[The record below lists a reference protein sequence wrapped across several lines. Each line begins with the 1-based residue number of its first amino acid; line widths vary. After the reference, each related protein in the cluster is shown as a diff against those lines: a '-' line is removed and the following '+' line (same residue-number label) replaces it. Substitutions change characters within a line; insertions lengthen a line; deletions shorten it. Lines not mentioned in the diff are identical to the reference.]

1 MRLDKYMKVS
11 RLIKRREVAKE
22 MIDLGYVSINDK
34 IAKPSSEVKEGDVLL
49 ITSPSGKTMKV
60 RIVKILLVA
69 SIKDASSMYEVMW
82 YGYRKR
88 D

>member
-1 MRLDKYMKVS
+1 MRLDKYWKIS
-11 RLIKRREVAKE
+11 RVIKGREVAKE

-60 RIVKILLVA
+60 KIVKILLVA

>member
-22 MIDLGYVSINDK
+22 MNHLGYVSINGK

-60 RIVKILLVA
+60 KIVKILLVA
-69 SIKDASSMYEVMW
+69 SIKDASSMYEVM
-82 YGYRKR
+82 
-88 D
+88 

>member
-22 MIDLGYVSINDK
+22 MIDLGCVSINGK

-60 RIVKILLVA
+60 NIVKILLVA

>member
-49 ITSPSGKTMKV
+49 ITSPSCPS
-60 RIVKILLVA
+60 IILKQGVQ
-69 SIKDASSMYEVMW
+69 
-82 YGYRKR
+82 
-88 D
+88 